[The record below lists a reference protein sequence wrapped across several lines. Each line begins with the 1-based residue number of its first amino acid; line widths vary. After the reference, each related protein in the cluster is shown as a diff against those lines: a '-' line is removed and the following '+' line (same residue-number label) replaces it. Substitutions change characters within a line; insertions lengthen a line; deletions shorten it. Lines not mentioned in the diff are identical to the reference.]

1 MKTTL
6 KRVLSIALALVLL
19 IGALPLHAFAEENAM
34 TFGRPGKPG
43 KPTPD
48 KPEHVHNFDQENTA
62 DQYLKTAAS
71 CTEDAVY
78 YYSCV
83 CGEKS
88 ETETFAVKG
97 SATNH
102 SWDQHPTDESKH
114 QCTVCFAEAAHE
126 GGTATCREKARCS
139 ICNKEYGGL
148 DMTNHAGETRTVDA
162 VPATCTTNGKTA
174 EIWCTGC
181 NSKISGGDVIP
192 ASHDFGDN
200 EAFCKVCGE
209 PNPNSVAPE
218 VKPAALIIRENGNKK
233 HNTTGTPNSNVS
245 IAECLK
251 CAGINGDHVKEIWI
265 DDELVNL
272 TVNGSFVLGA
282 SETTTTINFV
292 TKVPV
297 NNDKND
303 DDDDDDDDVDNDTQ
317 YTVYYNLNVDESRT
331 RRLGS
336 FPAGTSLSTIL
347 NQSAIKHAQFPG
359 LFQDWFA
366 VEGWYLNGV
375 KVTGNEKLTDDIVLY
390 AKWYQKY
397 NYEVILKL
405 YTNGNTNTVVKV
417 IDAFDYVQDDGKLSH
432 TEVTRIAKEYIE
444 PNNDVGLTV
453 YGPFDAYGWEQY
465 SIYNNRLTNTEYIEV
480 NPYGTTVVHA
490 MVHNAKIYNS
500 NSSSSKADSSN
511 PKTGDTIMVPAAI
524 MSVSV
529 SALAVMF
536 YLKKKRAY

>member
-6 KRVLSIALALVLL
+6 KRVLSITLALVLL

-34 TFGRPGKPG
+34 TFGRPNPDGKHDFSHECYDEDGDCECDFSLG
-43 KPTPD
+43 K
-48 KPEHVHNFDQENTA
+48 
-62 DQYLKTAAS
+62 
-71 CTEDAVY
+71 
-78 YYSCV
+78 
-83 CGEKS
+83 GEKKW
-88 ETETFAVKG
+88 EC
-97 SATNH
+97 
-102 SWDQHPTDESKH
+102 SK
-114 QCTVCFAEAAHE
+114 TVHTMIDVEA
-126 GGTATCREKARCS
+126 KA
-139 ICNKEYGGL
+139 
-148 DMTNHAGETRTVDA
+148 
-162 VPATCTTNGKTA
+162 ATCTEPGYSAHKACENCEYTEGKT
-174 EIWCTGC
+174 
-181 NSKISGGDVIP
+181 DYP

-200 EAFCKVCGE
+200 EAVCKVCGE
-209 PNPNSVAPE
+209 PNPDYVAPE
-218 VKPAALIIRENGNKK
+218 VKPAALIIRENGSKK
-233 HNTTGTPNSNVS
+233 YDTTGTPNGNVS
-245 IAECLK
+245 IAECLR

-272 TVNGSFVLGA
+272 TVNDSFVLGA

-297 NNDKND
+297 NNDKNDD

>member
-34 TFGRPGKPG
+34 TYDWPNPDGKPHWKPDSSHVCYDEDGDCECDFSLG
-43 KPTPD
+43 KGEKKWECSET
-48 KPEHVHNFDQENTA
+48 VHTMIDVEAKAATCTEPGYSAHKACKNCGHAEG
-62 DQYLKTAAS
+62 KTDYPASHSLTDVEGKAAT
-71 CTEDAVY
+71 CTEDGYTAY
-78 YYSCV
+78 KACQ
-83 CGEKS
+83 CGYIEGK
-88 ETETFAVKG
+88 ET
-97 SATNH
+97 
-102 SWDQHPTDESKH
+102 
-114 QCTVCFAEAAHE
+114 
-126 GGTATCREKARCS
+126 
-139 ICNKEYGGL
+139 
-148 DMTNHAGETRTVDA
+148 
-162 VPATCTTNGKTA
+162 
-174 EIWCTGC
+174 
-181 NSKISGGDVIP
+181 IP

-200 EAFCKVCGE
+200 EAVCKVCGK
-209 PNPNSVAPE
+209 PNPDYVAPE

-272 TVNGSFVLGA
+272 TVNDSFVLGA
-282 SETTTTINFV
+282 SETTTINFV

-297 NNDKND
+297 NNDKN
-303 DDDDDDDDVDNDTQ
+303 DDDDVDNDTQ